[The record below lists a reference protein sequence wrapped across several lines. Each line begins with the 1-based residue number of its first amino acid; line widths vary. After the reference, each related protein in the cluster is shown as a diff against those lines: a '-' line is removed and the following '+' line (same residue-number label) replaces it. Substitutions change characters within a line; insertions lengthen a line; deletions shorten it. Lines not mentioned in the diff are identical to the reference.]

1 MATNVFENFKV
12 YLVSDDGINS
22 PVADYLIDLSK
33 TNKEL
38 FVKAISRIKSLPD
51 EHASFTDIKHF
62 VHGNF
67 RCFELRVKSGNNIC
81 RFFYTIEKPNFV
93 VLHGFTKK
101 TQKTETKEIKKGE
114 NNLVIYQNTKFKI
127 LFPYV

>member
-1 MATNVFENFKV
+1 MATNVFENYKV
-12 YLVSDDGINS
+12 YLVSNDGINS

-33 TNKEL
+33 INKEL
-38 FVKAISRIKSLPD
+38 FVKAISHLKSLPNLHD
-51 EHASFTDIKHF
+51 SFTDIKHF
-62 VHGNF
+62 SHSSF

-101 TQKTETKEIKKGE
+101 TQKTETKEIKQGE
-114 NNLVIYQNTKFKI
+114 NNLIIYQQVFIKTFK
-127 LFPYV
+127 Y